1 MLVMNHSLL
10 DRLEILVR
18 QNIYTYYWSRKIY
31 FWICFIF
38 RISHEK
44 EFEII
49 KRIPERQGIILDVG
63 ANDGISAVSARV
75 YNKTN
80 PILSLEPNLFHE
92 KRLRWLSR
100 WDGNFSYRMI
110 GAGKIKDRQT
120 LYTPVYKKIPITTIS
135 TLTPEMARSIPE
147 TSAIFPQNFDDQ
159 FLEVYSADVDILPV
173 DELDLNLILVKI
185 DIESGELEV
194 LEGMSRT
201 LKKCHPV
208 IIVENSAK
216 IMDGIIAFLNN
227 FGYTAID
234 STTMAELSSDSLET
248 KYIDG
253 GRRNIVFWPDNLVP
267 KDLS

>member
-1 MLVMNHSLL
+1 MNHTLL

-31 FWICFIF
+31 FWICLIF

-92 KRLRWLSR
+92 ERLRWLSR
-100 WDGNFSYRMI
+100 WDSNFTFKMI
-110 GAGKIKDRQT
+110 GAGKFKEKKT
-120 LYTPVYKKIPITTIS
+120 LYTPVYKKIPITTIA
-135 TLTPEMARSIPE
+135 TLTYETARYIPE
-147 TSAIFPQNFDDQ
+147 NSGVFPQNFDDQ
-159 FLEVYSADVDILPV
+159 FLEVHTSDVDIIPI
-173 DELDLNLILVKI
+173 DELDLNVILVKI
-185 DIESGELEV
+185 DVDCNELLV
-194 LEGMSRT
+194 LEGMPQT

-208 IIVENSAK
+208 IIVENSPGV
-216 IMDGIIAFLNN
+216 MDEIITFLET
-227 FGYTAID
+227 FGYNAID
-234 STTMAELSSDSLET
+234 STTMAKLSRESIRAKHL
-248 KYIDG
+248 DG
-253 GRRNIVFWPDNLVP
+253 GHRNIVFWPDDLVP
-267 KDLS
+267 VNPH